1 MEEWRECT
9 EGPSHRGLERLC
21 LLVENVNTLA
31 VTSQC
36 KQKRKKCFDFRAR
49 HVKTFMMVNVVGE
62 REEMAVDCQ
71 ITWQFPEPA
80 MLNPN
85 Q

>member
-1 MEEWRECT
+1 MI
-9 EGPSHRGLERLC
+9 
-21 LLVENVNTLA
+21 
-31 VTSQC
+31 
-36 KQKRKKCFDFRAR
+36 
-49 HVKTFMMVNVVGE
+49 NVVGE

>member
-1 MEEWRECT
+1 MNAFVAAAKR
-9 EGPSHRGLERLC
+9 
-21 LLVENVNTLA
+21 
-31 VTSQC
+31 
-36 KQKRKKCFDFRAR
+36 KQNRKKCFDFRVR
-49 HVKTFMMVNVVGE
+49 HVKTFMMINVVGD

-71 ITWQFPEPA
+71 IARQFPEPA